1 MTLKIEID
9 EIDLMLD
16 VFTFAVESI
25 EESET
30 TSIDWSNW
38 DEDMRMIIE
47 FDFKT
52 CFFVE
57 SMIDF
62 VIDRFVDVSEMKSND
77 FFRFF
82 LIHVTNETR

>member
-1 MTLKIEID
+1 
-9 EIDLMLD
+9 MLD

-25 EESET
+25 EKSET
-30 TSIDWSNW
+30 TSVDWSSW
-38 DEDMRMIIE
+38 DENMKMIIE
-47 FDFKT
+47 FDFRI

-57 SMIDF
+57 DMIDF
-62 VIDRFVDVSEMKSND
+62 VIDCFVDVSEMKKND